1 MRFFEFKPVQHI
13 KPRPPPEA
21 RIYKLK
27 RTAELAKNAV
37 KSERAA
43 QKRQKEIEQQRKKLN
58 KGRPTNNPNQTL

>member
-1 MRFFEFKPVQHI
+1 MRFYEFKPVQHI
-13 KPRPPPEA
+13 KPLSPPEA

-27 RTAELAKNAV
+27 RTADLAKSAV

-58 KGRPTNNPNQTL
+58 KGRATNNPNQTL